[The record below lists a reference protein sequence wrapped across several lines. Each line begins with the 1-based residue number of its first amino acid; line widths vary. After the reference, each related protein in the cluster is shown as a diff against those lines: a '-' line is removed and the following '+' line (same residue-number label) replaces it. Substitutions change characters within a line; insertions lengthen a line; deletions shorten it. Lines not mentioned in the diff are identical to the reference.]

1 MKSIFES
8 NLLVGPGG
16 TMFSFLY
23 RITDSLVAW
32 QIYEIYKLDE
42 QAWVVCVLNWDAFPN
57 TSIFPGL
64 GLIGSL
70 SVPSD

>member
-1 MKSIFES
+1 
-8 NLLVGPGG
+8 
-16 TMFSFLY
+16 MFSFLY
-23 RITDSLVAW
+23 RIIDSLVAW

-57 TSIFPGL
+57 TSTFPSL
-64 GLIGSL
+64 GLIGSP